1 MKFIFEEDYVD
12 ECHPNNPECVS
23 GVTCA
28 DCMDTY
34 NPQYYIASYLI
45 SYYDKMYDSLP
56 EVANESVEPSREEL
70 QFTAYPNPA
79 TERFFVQTY
88 GETGRGTLQVIGLD
102 GKVWHNYMFNS
113 GVELNGMEFP
123 VWDMPQ
129 GVYVVRIQT
138 EHKNGIY
145 KIVVQ

>member
-1 MKFIFEEDYVD
+1 
-12 ECHPNNPECVS
+12 
-23 GVTCA
+23 
-28 DCMDTY
+28 
-34 NPQYYIASYLI
+34 
-45 SYYDKMYDSLP
+45 
-56 EVANESVEPSREEL
+56 
-70 QFTAYPNPA
+70 
-79 TERFFVQTY
+79 
-88 GETGRGTLQVIGLD
+88 
-102 GKVWHNYMFNS
+102 MFNS